1 MKNLLGGLVM
11 AGFII
16 GLHLVAGLIITYAP
30 WLAIPLLA
38 LAIAA
43 WVFVILNDLGV
54 IEIDLSKLRYETSH
68 RR

>member
-1 MKNLLGGLVM
+1 MKNLLGGLAF

-16 GLHLVAGLIITYAP
+16 GLHLVAGLLITYAA

-38 LAIAA
+38 LTFSA
-43 WVFVILNDLGV
+43 WVFIIFNELGV
-54 IEIDLSKLRYETSH
+54 IEIDLSKMRYEASH